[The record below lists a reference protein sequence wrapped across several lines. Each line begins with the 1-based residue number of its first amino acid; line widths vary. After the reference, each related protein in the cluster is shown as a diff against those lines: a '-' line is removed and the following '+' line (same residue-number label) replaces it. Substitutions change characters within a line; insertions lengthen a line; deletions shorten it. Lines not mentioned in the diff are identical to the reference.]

1 MFHKLRQSM
10 AQRLSWLWARLFPV
24 ERMPAF
30 LLTAWSFLRRLGPH
44 LRRLLGWLWRPL
56 GWLLRPFV
64 ALARAAWRFL
74 GRLGLALR
82 NLLRWFIWQ
91 PLWLV
96 TTPLR
101 WLYRFL
107 LLPLLLR
114 PLWRYLITPLGRQL
128 RAWLRLRWQAG
139 APARRR
145 WQRRWAS
152 QRAIFL
158 ARLHLR
164 LRRPKPPADAI
175 YVADANTG
183 LSYKAALGR
192 QRRQARL
199 RLVRIASALIAV
211 NLVLVGLGSMMTSE
225 PVPSLAR
232 ASALPAATITPL
244 PATATASP
252 TPTTTPLPPTATV
265 TPPPLPTIAL
275 SPWPTPDLLSGGSL
289 LFTMRQNGNSDIYA
303 LTVGQSRPIRLTSH
317 PAPDRDPAW
326 SPDGSQIAFASHRD
340 GNWDIYVLDLR
351 VAQVRR
357 ITHDPTFDAGPS
369 WSPDGQ
375 WLVYESYGSGN
386 LDIYITRA
394 DGSGQPIQLTRHAA
408 PDFAPVW
415 SPGGRHIA
423 FTSWRTGNKDIFIMP
438 LDGAQDA
445 AAVNITQSP
454 DRHEDHPRFS
464 PEGESLAFD
473 DNSSGFDLVYEIPLA
488 QYVPDGSPS
497 SLGQGRQPTWSPDGR
512 AILYVHEVN
521 GQTYLIAGNTA
532 AWNIAP
538 QAFTAAGL
546 IEDPFWSAARLPANL
561 AARLPHEGE
570 DVPLFNEVVSPS
582 EAADPPYLLQPV
594 AVRAP
599 SPYLSDRVNDSFNAL
614 QARVQQEAGFDFLA
628 QLDNMFEP
636 LSAQPLPGQSRYTWN
651 KAGRAFDLSYRP
663 ALSFDP
669 QMEILRQDRGY
680 QVFWRV
686 MVKAAAQDGTQG
698 EPLRELPWDFRARY
712 GQDARYYDEGGKWK
726 ETIPAGY
733 YVDLTAL
740 AADYG
745 WQRVPADTAWRT
757 YFPSIRFWHF
767 EKTDGLTWS
776 TAMTELYP
784 VQELLDAFG
793 ELP

>member
-1 MFHKLRQSM
+1 MFHRWQQTT
-10 AQRLSWLWARLFPV
+10 AQWLSRVLARLFPA
-24 ERMPAF
+24 EKMPAF
-30 LLTAWSFLRRLGPH
+30 LLAAWAFLGRMGLALRH
-44 LRRLLGWLWRPL
+44 LLRWLWRPI
-56 GWLLRPFV
+56 GWLLRPFF
-64 ALARAAWRFL
+64 ALGRAGWRFL
-74 GRLGLALR
+74 GRMGVALR
-82 NLLRWFIWQ
+82 NLLRWFVWQ
-91 PLWLV
+91 PLRFV

-114 PLWRYLITPLGRQL
+114 PLWRYLIAPIGRRL
-128 RAWLRLRWQAG
+128 RAWLRTRWQAG

-145 WQRRWAS
+145 WQRHWAS
-152 QRAIFL
+152 QQAVFI
-158 ARLHLR
+158 ARLRLR
-164 LRRPKPPADAI
+164 LRRTQPPTDAI

-183 LSYKAALGR
+183 LSYAAALGQ
-192 QRRQARL
+192 QRRQTRL
-199 RLVRIASALIAV
+199 RLVRVASGLIAV
-211 NLVLVGLGSMMTSE
+211 NLVLVGLGSIITSE
-225 PVPSLAR
+225 PIPSL
-232 ASALPAATITPL
+232 ASALPADTITPP

-252 TPTTTPLPPTATV
+252 TPTTTPLPPTATF
-265 TPPPLPTIAL
+265 TPQPLPTIDL

-317 PAPDRDPAW
+317 PSADRDPAW

-340 GNWDIYVLDLR
+340 GNWDIYVLDLWL
-351 VAQVRR
+351 AAARR
-357 ITHDPTFDAGPS
+357 ITSDLAFDAGPG

-375 WLVYESYGSGN
+375 WLVYESYRSGN

-394 DGSGQPIQLTRHAA
+394 DGSGQPIQLTHHVA
-408 PDFAPVW
+408 PDFSPVW

-438 LDGAQDA
+438 LDAAQDT
-445 AAVNITQSP
+445 AAVNVTQSP
-454 DRHEDHPRFS
+454 DRHEDHPRFK
-464 PEGESLAFD
+464 PDGESLAFD
-473 DNSSGFDLVYEIPLA
+473 DDSSGFDLVYETALA
-488 QYVPDGSPS
+488 QYAPAGQPV

-538 QAFTAAGL
+538 QAFASAGL
-546 IEDPFWSAARLPANL
+546 IEDPFWSAARLPASL
-561 AARLPHEGE
+561 AARLPDEGG
-570 DVPLFNEVVSPS
+570 DAPLFTEVASPS
-582 EAADPPYLLQPV
+582 ETADPPYLLQPV
-594 AVRAP
+594 VVRAP
-599 SPYLSDRVNDSFNAL
+599 SPYLSDRVNDSFAAL
-614 QARVQQEAGFDFLA
+614 QARVQQDAGFDFLA

-636 LSAQPLPGQSRYTWN
+636 LSVQPLPGQSRYTWN

-663 ALSFDP
+663 VLSFDP
-669 QMEILRQDRGY
+669 QMEVLRQDRGY

-686 MVKAAAQDGTQG
+686 MLKVAAQDGTQG
-698 EPLRELPWDFRARY
+698 EPLRDLPWDFRARY

-726 ETIPAGY
+726 EAIPAGY
-733 YVDLTAL
+733 YIDLSAL

-767 EKTDGLTWS
+767 EKTDGLTWNA
-776 TAMTELYP
+776 AMAELY
-784 VQELLDAFG
+784 QADELLDAFG